1 MSSYAN
7 PKDDPYFSDWEGM
20 GLAAYGSK
28 ASAPAPKPLT
38 SVEKNRI
45 AMREKYRQ
53 RKQGKAIKLKGSR
66 PMRVN
71 ATSNIAYSKAKARK

>member
-1 MSSYAN
+1 MAGG
-7 PKDDPYFSDWEGM
+7 FSCG
-20 GLAAYGSK
+20 ARRR
-28 ASAPAPKPLT
+28 SATLRTNAPKPLT

-71 ATSNIAYSKAKARK
+71 ATPNIAYSKAKARK

>member
-1 MSSYAN
+1 MISYAN

-20 GLAAYGSK
+20 GLAACGSK

-53 RKQGKAIKLKGSR
+53 RKQGKSIKLKGSR

-71 ATSNIAYSKAKARK
+71 AEGVQTYSRARK